1 MTSNMQFLI
10 CDVQNLHCKQCRCI
24 GHCHPHQELWYM
36 ARAESVHNWVAKPL
50 VLPHCPL
57 QPLHVISYTIF
68 NAYNLFIFKKKS
80 YLGQI
85 TFGVST
91 ITLYISLM
99 MPIKLNKKKHYYLQ
113 FAITNHKESLNE
125 RESSITHK

>member
-1 MTSNMQFLI
+1 MTSNMQFVI

-24 GHCHPHQELWYM
+24 GHCHPHQELWYT
-36 ARAESVHNWVAKPL
+36 ARAEAVYNRVAKPL

-68 NAYNLFIFKKKS
+68 NAYNLFFYKKKS

-85 TFGVST
+85 TFWC
-91 ITLYISLM
+91 INNNPLYISHDA
-99 MPIKLNKKKHYYLQ
+99 NQAQQKKTLL
-113 FAITNHKESLNE
+113 FTICNHKS
-125 RESSITHK
+125 